1 MSDRLLA
8 AARLRLAENMEVF
21 QANMEDL
28 RQQMLMMNAS
38 MKVFDREMTGVAR
51 GISDL
56 GDKSR
61 KLSSIMDTASA
72 AR

>member
-1 MSDRLLA
+1 
-8 AARLRLAENMEVF
+8 
-21 QANMEDL
+21 
-28 RQQMLMMNAS
+28 MMNAS